1 MKELALNKRPMSTA
15 TTANFLN
22 NTQKQPVQAFG
33 APPYAEKTSTVN
45 TSPAKMLAYKA
56 KVIKGIVNRRMNDV
70 IGINKNRFQYQDEK
84 HVLEKIE
91 QRKKFKSH
99 AIDKD
104 IKKSKYHD
112 IYINN
117 ETNKDVLERYLKR
130 FYKEKGLIDESIES
144 SNFIGYDK
152 FGRKR
157 SRQMETLL
165 EKMKRPRDLLHTQ
178 EGRLSLGEQKVYDL
192 IKGLGPG
199 GEPRRRKAEGDDK
212 FFEMDSLI
220 DSAFNSI

>member
-1 MKELALNKRPMSTA
+1 
-15 TTANFLN
+15 
-22 NTQKQPVQAFG
+22 
-33 APPYAEKTSTVN
+33 
-45 TSPAKMLAYKA
+45 MLAYKA

-70 IGINKNRFQYQDEK
+70 IRINKNRFAYQDEK

-117 ETNKDVLERYLKR
+117 ETDKDVLERYLKR

-165 EKMKRPRDLLHTQ
+165 EKMKRPRDLLHAQ

-199 GEPRRRKAEGDDK
+199 GEPRRREAEGNDK